1 MRAVDSTNPDNSKGA
16 QSALAISLEQALQ
29 SSIQDLCQSNP
40 AYADFFLAHQ
50 IDTQSATPIHQ
61 LKQSAEFVQE
71 FEYFFNALAAL
82 DQIESTELHS
92 LSILPGQDKSGNAE
106 QHRLDLIPG
115 DIYSIVGPT
124 GSGKSRLLADIE
136 WLAQKDTPSRRCILL
151 NGNKPDEEL
160 MNVYGGKLVS
170 QITQN
175 MNFVLDLS
183 VYDFLMMHAQSQF
196 WAEPDQKTNEVITLA
211 NELSGESFLPE
222 TPVTN
227 LSGGQS
233 RALMIADVAC
243 LGKAPIV
250 LIDEIENAG
259 VNKKRAL
266 ELLSDKQK
274 IVLMATHDPVL
285 MLYAQRR
292 IVISNGGIVAIHQTS
307 QKEKELLK
315 TLEKWDEDILKVRE
329 HFRMG
334 KRGEELE
341 GVGAL

>member
-1 MRAVDSTNPDNSKGA
+1 MNELSHSFVQTLNSSV
-16 QSALAISLEQALQ
+16 QQ
-29 SSIQDLCQSNP
+29 LCQSNP
-40 AYADFFLAHQ
+40 AFTDFFQAHQ
-50 IDTQSATPIHQ
+50 IDPNTTLPINQ
-61 LKQSAEFVQE
+61 MKLSGELLNE
-71 FEYFFNALAAL
+71 FEHFYSAITAL
-82 DQIESTELHS
+82 DQKEIMELHS
-92 LSILPGQDKSGNAE
+92 LSILPGQDKSGTPE
-106 QHRLDLIPG
+106 QHRLDLVPG

-151 NGNKPDEEL
+151 NDKAPDEEL

-183 VYDFLMMHAQSQF
+183 VYEFLMMHAQSQF
-196 WAEPDQKTNEVITLA
+196 WPNPEEKTQEVIALA
-211 NELSGESFLPE
+211 NQLSGESFSPE

-259 VNKKRAL
+259 VHKKRAL

-292 IVISNGGIVAIHQTS
+292 IVISNGGIQAIHQTS
-307 QKEKELLK
+307 EQEKELLK
-315 TLEKWDEDILKVRE
+315 TLEQWDEKILKVRE
-329 HFRMG
+329 HFRLGMT
-334 KRGEELE
+334 GESISFE
-341 GVGAL
+341 